1 MLETCLPSQRLSTN
15 SVSNDDPRSHQ
26 GHLEDVHSQAQRMV
40 ASLLS
45 DCKDASGALIGEEAH
60 SDDEIRIRGLL
71 GGMEGRQR
79 QQRSDQDDR
88 EAEKKHACD
97 NTPGL
102 ADRSGRVLH
111 SVASQA
117 CFACQ
122 CHTPFLVLLS
132 CHCSL
137 CVPSLLK
144 ILDASG
150 LPSPLQLRPLSLR
163 PQRVRLEPA
172 SSIKVDAGEKETQN
186 RHITLQGHIL
196 LIGSL
201 CMCTLTKSQSQCMLP
216 NSSGTRSGHTCKST
230 EWSQQMRFKTK
241 NPRCCRLMLFQPR
254 F

>member
-1 MLETCLPSQRLSTN
+1 MLETCLPSSRLNTN
-15 SVSNDDPRSHQ
+15 GVSNDDRRSDQ
-26 GHLEDVHSQAQRMV
+26 GHLGDVHSQAQRMV

-71 GGMEGRQR
+71 GGMEGRRR
-79 QQRSDQDDR
+79 QQHSDQDDR

-122 CHTPFLVLLS
+122 CHTPFLVHLS

-196 LIGSL
+196 RPWKTFLYTQRRRLLIGSL

-230 EWSQQMRFKTK
+230 E
-241 NPRCCRLMLFQPR
+241 
-254 F
+254 

>member
-45 DCKDASGALIGEEAH
+45 DCKDASGALIEEEAH

-71 GGMEGRQR
+71 GGIEGRQR

-122 CHTPFLVLLS
+122 CHTPFLVHLS

-196 LIGSL
+196 RPWKTFLYTQRRRPLIGSL

-230 EWSQQMRFKTK
+230 E
-241 NPRCCRLMLFQPR
+241 
-254 F
+254 